1 MATARSQPKPKPI
14 VTNPFGEL
22 KSFVGNF
29 ANKKKQILFDL
40 GVMLNARQRPTL
52 ISASQ
57 AAGLRATT
65 AFTTGLTLSG
75 GYT

>member
-14 VTNPFGEL
+14 VANPFGQL
-22 KSFVGNF
+22 KIIRWKFR
-29 ANKKKQILFDL
+29 KKKQILFDL

>member
-1 MATARSQPKPKPI
+1 
-14 VTNPFGEL
+14 L
-22 KSFVGNF
+22 KIIRWKFR
-29 ANKKKQILFDL
+29 KKKQILFDL